1 MSTHSIVSKNDTITS
16 QKLFEELNFMTETLK
31 ADPQSSEAAQMKDF
45 INRRI
50 AVVDP
55 FVNML
60 SQKSQLRKEYTQI
73 LNNAKSAVKPPF
85 FSQKTVRVLYAAAG
99 TTLLGLTAALNPE
112 EALAFVTDPLIYIP
126 TAALGISLL
135 LGKCCRPKPA
145 APKET
150 EQEPAQLLP
159 RARPPALD
167 LSLIQRP
174 ENTGSIGIQV
184 ESENRIIVEP
194 GSVASR
200 SGLISGDI
208 LIDPTNFSKI
218 QIRAGEP
225 VTLTVRGSNGRP
237 TYTVKLTPDLI
248 PSSPNEIVTS
258 GEIAPDE
265 RSPQASPKITIEER
279 SGSPTPVLDTPI
291 EESFPLNSTSL
302 NSSEAE
308 SPVETSSEEPQPE
321 EPAPLE
327 MKRGNATDESEV
339 QALLDS
345 YSNVQTELHEETV
358 APLQTQASAAPAA
371 IEEPF
376 IESEVSLP
384 VIPEMEVRAAQQ
396 NENFQK
402 IRNHLLSKLSII
414 SKEAREKAEEEKRTV
429 ARALKQ
435 AENESK
441 NAASKETS
449 KALQQVENRIAGR
462 NKKAKRPNLKFD
474 PTK

>member
-1 MSTHSIVSKNDTITS
+1 M
-16 QKLFEELNFMTETLK
+16 
-31 ADPQSSEAAQMKDF
+31 
-45 INRRI
+45 
-50 AVVDP
+50 
-55 FVNML
+55 
-60 SQKSQLRKEYTQI
+60 
-73 LNNAKSAVKPPF
+73 
-85 FSQKTVRVLYAAAG
+85 
-99 TTLLGLTAALNPE
+99 
-112 EALAFVTDPLIYIP
+112 
-126 TAALGISLL
+126 
-135 LGKCCRPKPA
+135 
-145 APKET
+145 
-150 EQEPAQLLP
+150 
-159 RARPPALD
+159 
-167 LSLIQRP
+167 
-174 ENTGSIGIQV
+174 
-184 ESENRIIVEP
+184 
-194 GSVASR
+194 
-200 SGLISGDI
+200 
-208 LIDPTNFSKI
+208 
-218 QIRAGEP
+218 
-225 VTLTVRGSNGRP
+225 
-237 TYTVKLTPDLI
+237 
-248 PSSPNEIVTS
+248 SPNS
-258 GEIAPDE
+258 C
-265 RSPQASPKITIEER
+265 
-279 SGSPTPVLDTPI
+279 GSPTPVLDTPI